1 MFDLIVADGTV
12 IDGTG
17 APRRRAD
24 VGVIGNR
31 IAAIGDL
38 ATADARTR
46 VPANGLVVAPGWVDL
61 HSHSDVSLLSA
72 PGAPSKVRQGVTTE
86 VNGNCGMGAVPLPPE
101 RQGAIREANATV
113 DPDLDV
119 EWSWRDLGGYAGAL
133 ERARIALNSAPLV
146 GHIPLRMAVVGSA
159 ARPLDAAETRGLV
172 RELDTCLEAGAV
184 GFSTGLMFPPAMSA
198 DQDELLAIGHA
209 LARRDRLF
217 AAHMRNYG
225 DRLLEAVEEV
235 LSVARETGCRL
246 QVSHLAVAGRR
257 NWGKVT
263 RALELIDVARRD
275 GIDVAS
281 DIYPYTAGSANLS
294 QLLPGWAQAGGAPAI
309 VARLG
314 REAERTRIL
323 REWETEL
330 AFGWDGIEVASE
342 EPGLEETLGLTVDAV
357 GRLWEVDAGPAA
369 LELIRRSGNRVQ
381 MVAYGRS
388 EDDLRAVLRHEATSI
403 GSDGLAMD
411 PAGPSGAGRP
421 HPRNYGCYPR
431 LLGPYVREK
440 GVLSLEEA
448 VAMSTTRPADRAR
461 LRDRGR
467 VVEGAFADL
476 VAFDPRTVTDA
487 ATFREPGRYPTGIEH
502 VVLAGV
508 PVVRGAVQTD
518 ARPGAILLA

>member
-1 MFDLIVADGTV
+1 L
-12 IDGTG
+12 
-17 APRRRAD
+17 
-24 VGVIGNR
+24 
-31 IAAIGDL
+31 
-38 ATADARTR
+38 
-46 VPANGLVVAPGWVDL
+46 
-61 HSHSDVSLLSA
+61 LLSV
-72 PGAPSKVRQGVTTE
+72 PSSPNTSVR
-86 VNGNCGMGAVPLPPE
+86 P
-101 RQGAIREANATV
+101 
-113 DPDLDV
+113 
-119 EWSWRDLGGYAGAL
+119 W
-133 ERARIALNSAPLV
+133 
-146 GHIPLRMAVVGSA
+146 
-159 ARPLDAAETRGLV
+159 
-172 RELDTCLEAGAV
+172 
-184 GFSTGLMFPPAMSA
+184 
-198 DQDELLAIGHA
+198 QDELLAIGHA

-225 DRLLEAVEEV
+225 DHLLEAVEEV

-323 REWETEL
+323 
-330 AFGWDGIEVASE
+330 
-342 EPGLEETLGLTVDAV
+342 
-357 GRLWEVDAGPAA
+357 
-369 LELIRRSGNRVQ
+369 
-381 MVAYGRS
+381 
-388 EDDLRAVLRHEATSI
+388 
-403 GSDGLAMD
+403 
-411 PAGPSGAGRP
+411 
-421 HPRNYGCYPR
+421 
-431 LLGPYVREK
+431 
-440 GVLSLEEA
+440 
-448 VAMSTTRPADRAR
+448 AR